1 MGAFFQ
7 TITLSSLEGVGYF
20 VSVFFWISTWL
31 IVLEIQ
37 SMFHFKFYYIW
48 RDLSDQGL
56 KRNGCFRIPRHPYKL
71 RDSEQ
76 VLRQL
81 LPSSCLRE
89 WWQHIIPWRLRDER
103 VSQSRL
109 SLFCSLSTLIQKLSR
124 FRFLCL
130 ASNLQFSLV
139 DTEPEI
145 SVVKFHL
152 CNCHLPASKPPR
164 ISLLSHL
171 CLGLSLGRCYEGDMF
186 TPKLFETGKCWE
198 WDLVVKSIVV
208 CQFGVLFR
216 KIIIIRRSINK

>member
-1 MGAFFQ
+1 MIKGWREMAALEPPS
-7 TITLSSLEGVGYF
+7 TLTSWETLSRYWASYSP
-20 VSVFFWISTWL
+20 VSCLWERWHT
-31 IVLEIQ
+31 
-37 SMFHFKFYYIW
+37 
-48 RDLSDQGL
+48 
-56 KRNGCFRIPRHPYKL
+56 
-71 RDSEQ
+71 
-76 VLRQL
+76 L
-81 LPSSCLRE
+81 LPEDRE
-89 WWQHIIPWRLRDER
+89 DER

-171 CLGLSLGRCYEGDMF
+171 CLGLSLGRCYEGDMS